1 MQRSETQPTGYIKYI
16 RAKQAAEYLGIPLS
30 TFYQL
35 VSQGVLPKAFKLT
48 DRIAL
53 YRRSDL
59 DAVLANPDGAH
70 HVPSATQR

>member
-1 MQRSETQPTGYIKYI
+1 MQPLENKPTGYSKYI

-48 DRIAL
+48 DRISL
-53 YRRSDL
+53 YRRADL
-59 DAVLANPDGAH
+59 DAVLANRNGANEAL
-70 HVPSATQR
+70 SATQR

>member
-1 MQRSETQPTGYIKYI
+1 MTHSDRPNTYGKYI

-35 VSQGVLPKAFKLT
+35 VAQGVLPKAFKLT

-53 YRRSDL
+53 YQRSDL
-59 DAVLANPDGAH
+59 DAALSNCNTVNEAL
-70 HVPSATQR
+70 SATQR